1 MYTLEN
7 DTHQIKVIEGN
18 SLYDFLKEAQTLI
31 QEGYEFDFETNEG
44 FPQRIGLIYVSRM
57 LKPKTIEEAPVANAT
72 PAVSTDTPT
81 VADTTFV
88 VAAKKTRSK
97 TE

>member
-7 DTHQIKVIEGN
+7 DTHQIAVIEGN

-57 LKPKTIEEAPVANAT
+57 LKPKPKTIEAAPA
-72 PAVSTDTPT
+72 
-81 VADTTFV
+81 

>member
-7 DTHQIKVIEGN
+7 DTHQIAVIEGN

-57 LKPKTIEEAPVANAT
+57 LKPKA
-72 PAVSTDTPT
+72 
-81 VADTTFV
+81 ADTAV
-88 VAAKKTRSK
+88 VPKKTRSK

>member
-1 MYTLEN
+1 LYTLEN

-18 SLYDFLKEAQTLI
+18 SLYDFLKESQTLI

-57 LKPKTIEEAPVANAT
+57 LKPKPKTIDEVPVANAT
-72 PAVSTDTPT
+72 
-81 VADTTFV
+81 V

>member
-18 SLYDFLKEAQTLI
+18 SLYDFLKEVQTLI

-57 LKPKTIEEAPVANAT
+57 LKPKPKTIEEAPAVTDAT
-72 PAVSTDTPT
+72 PTA
-81 VADTTFV
+81 